1 MKLLMYISN
10 DLIDSISIEPKKI
23 AIPGYISSFIRMLKR
38 KHEPVI
44 SLSPEEPEF
53 LVHRVSFNY
62 PSAETILH
70 KFPAK

>member
-23 AIPGYISSFIRMLKR
+23 AIPGYISNFIRMLRR

-44 SLSPEEPEF
+44 SLSHEEPEF
-53 LVHRVSFNY
+53 LVHRLSFNY
-62 PSAETILH
+62 PCEEITPQ
-70 KFPAK
+70 FPAK